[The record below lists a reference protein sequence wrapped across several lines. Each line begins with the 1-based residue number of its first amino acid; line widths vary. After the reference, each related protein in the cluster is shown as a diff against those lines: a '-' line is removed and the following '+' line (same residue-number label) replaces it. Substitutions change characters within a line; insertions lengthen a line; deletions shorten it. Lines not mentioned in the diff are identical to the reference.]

1 MIKINIMKKTTLN
14 LLILLLLPVC
24 TLYSQTDTQSVA
36 GSWIGNLKA
45 GAITL
50 RIIFNLTPAGK
61 DSLTVTLDSPD
72 QGVKNLKIGPATL
85 TNGNLK
91 ILALMMMGE
100 YNGTVKNDTLI
111 TGTWKQAGQSFP
123 LDLVLLREKFTLNRP
138 QEPKPPLPYTREEV
152 VFHNGKANID
162 LAGTLT
168 LPEGPGP
175 FKAAVLITGSG
186 AQNRDEELL
195 GHKPFL
201 VLADRLTRN
210 GIAVLRYDDRGV
222 GKSKGTSMNA
232 TSADF
237 ATDVAAAMDFLEKNP
252 KIKSGEIGLI
262 GHSEGGIIA
271 PLVASK
277 KKVAFIVSLAGTGV
291 PGDEIIFR
299 QSADIS
305 RASGLSEKAIED
317 AVATNKMLFPILK
330 EEKDNVKAS
339 EEMVGEYRK
348 ILEQAY
354 TSEEDKNKALLQLKA
369 SLNPGSLTWLR
380 YFVSTDPASFWE
392 KVKCPVLAL
401 NGDKDLQ
408 VAADVNLPAIEKAL
422 KAGGNKNVT
431 TMRLVGLNHL
441 FQHSETGLP
450 SEYGNI
456 EETFSEDA
464 LRIIYEWINSL

>member
-1 MIKINIMKKTTLN
+1 MKKLTLLFILF
-14 LLILLLLPVC
+14 LLVPVC
-24 TLYSQTDTQSVA
+24 TLYSQNNTQSVA
-36 GSWIGNLKA
+36 GSWIGSLKA
-45 GAITL
+45 GAISL

-61 DSLTVTLDSPD
+61 DSLTVTMDSPD
-72 QGVKNLKIGPATL
+72 QGVKNLKIGPATV
-85 TNGNLK
+85 TDGNLR

-123 LDLVLLREKFTLNRP
+123 LDLVKLREKFTLNRP
-138 QEPKPPLPYTREEV
+138 QEPKPPLPYTQEEV
-152 VFHNGKANID
+152 IFHNEEADID

-168 LPEGPGP
+168 MPEGTGP

-237 ATDVAAAMDFLEKNP
+237 ATDVAAAIDFLRKNP
-252 KIKSGEIGLI
+252 KIISGEIGLI

-305 RASGLSEKAIED
+305 RLSGLSETAIED
-317 AVATNKMLFPILK
+317 AVAINKKLFPILK
-330 EEKDNVKAS
+330 EEKDNARAS
-339 EEMVGEYRK
+339 EKMTGEYRK
-348 ILEQAY
+348 ILEQGN
-354 TSEEDKNKALLQLKA
+354 TSEEEKEKAIQQLKA

-380 YFVSTDPASFWE
+380 YFISTDPAQFWK

-422 KAGGNKNVT
+422 KAGGNKNVK
-431 TMRLVGLNHL
+431 TMKLPGLNHL

-456 EETFSEDA
+456 EETFSEET
-464 LRIIYEWINSL
+464 LRIIYDWINSL

>member
-1 MIKINIMKKTTLN
+1 MMKKITFYLS
-14 LLILLLLPVC
+14 ILLLLVPLC
-24 TLYSQTDTQSVA
+24 TLHSQNDTQALA
-36 GSWIGNLKA
+36 GSWIGSLKA
-45 GAITL
+45 GAISL
-50 RIIFNLTPAGK
+50 RIIFNLTPAGQ
-61 DSLTVTLDSPD
+61 DSLTVTMDSPD

-85 TNGNLK
+85 ANGNLR

-100 YNGTVKNDTLI
+100 YNGTLKNDTLI
-111 TGTWKQAGQSFP
+111 NGTWKQAGQTFP
-123 LDLVLLREKFTLNRP
+123 LDLTKLREKFTLNRP
-138 QEPKPPLPYTREEV
+138 QEPKRPLPYTEQEV
-152 VFHNGKANID
+152 TFHNQQANID

-168 LPEGPGP
+168 IPEGAGP

-210 GIAVLRYDDRGV
+210 GIAVLRFDDRGV
-222 GKSKGTSMNA
+222 GKSKGSSINA

-237 ATDVAAAMDFLEKNP
+237 ATDVASAIDFLKKNP
-252 KIKSGEIGLI
+252 KIYPDKIGLI

-277 KKVAFIVSLAGTGV
+277 KNIAFIVSLAGTGV

-305 RASGLSEKAIED
+305 RASGLSENAIAD
-317 AVATNKMLFPILK
+317 AVEINKKLFPILK
-330 EEKDNVKAS
+330 DEKDNMKAS
-339 EEMVGEYRK
+339 EKMVSEYRK
-348 ILEQAY
+348 MLEGAN
-354 TSEEDKNKALLQLKA
+354 TSEPEMEKSIQQLKA

-380 YFVSTDPASFWE
+380 YFISTDPALSWK

-422 KAGGNKNVT
+422 KAGGNKSVK
-431 TMRLVGLNHL
+431 TMKLPGLNHL

-450 SEYGNI
+450 AEYGNI

-464 LRIIYEWINSL
+464 LSIIYKWINSL

>member
-1 MIKINIMKKTTLN
+1 MVMKKITLHLSILF
-14 LLILLLLPVC
+14 LLVPLC
-24 TLYSQTDTQSVA
+24 TLYSQTDSQSVA
-36 GSWIGNLKA
+36 GSWMGSLKA
-45 GAITL
+45 GAINL

-61 DSLTVTLDSPD
+61 DSLTVTMDSPD

-85 TNGNLK
+85 TNGSLR

-100 YNGTVKNDTLI
+100 YNGIVKNDTLI
-111 TGTWKQAGQSFP
+111 TGTWKQAGQTFP
-123 LDLVLLREKFTLNRP
+123 LDLTKLKGKFTLNRP
-138 QEPKPPLPYTREEV
+138 QEPQRPLPYTEQEV
-152 VFHNGKANID
+152 IFHNEEADID

-168 LPEGPGP
+168 IPEGAGP

-210 GIAVLRYDDRGV
+210 GIAVLRFDDRGV
-222 GKSKGTSMNA
+222 GKSKGSSINA

-237 ATDVAAAMDFLEKNP
+237 ATDVVAAVDFLKKNP
-252 KIKSGEIGLI
+252 KINPDKIGLI

-271 PLVASK
+271 PIVASK
-277 KKVAFIVSLAGTGV
+277 KKIAFIVSLAGTGV

-305 RASGLSEKAIED
+305 RASGLSENAIAD
-317 AVATNKMLFPILK
+317 ALAINKKLFPILK

-339 EEMVGEYRK
+339 EKMVSEYRK
-348 ILEQAY
+348 ILEGSN
-354 TSEEDKNKALLQLKA
+354 TSEAEMEKSIQQLKA
-369 SLNPGSLTWLR
+369 SFNPGSLNWLR
-380 YFVSTDPASFWE
+380 YFISTDPAMSWK

-422 KAGGNKNVT
+422 KAGGNKSVKT
-431 TMRLVGLNHL
+431 IKLPGLNHL

-450 SEYGNI
+450 AEYGNL

-464 LRIIYEWINSL
+464 LSIIYNWINNL